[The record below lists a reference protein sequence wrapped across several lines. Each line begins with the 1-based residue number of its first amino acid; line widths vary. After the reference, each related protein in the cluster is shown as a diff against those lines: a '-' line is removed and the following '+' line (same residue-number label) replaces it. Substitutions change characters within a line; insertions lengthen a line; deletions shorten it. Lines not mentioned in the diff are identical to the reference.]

1 MSSIPRD
8 SAVVAWRNILRI
20 RRTPQLIVF
29 ATIQPV
35 MFVLLFTFVFGGSIP
50 TPGFEYVDYLVPGIL
65 VQTAAFG
72 SSSTAIGL
80 ADDLKRGM
88 VDRFR
93 SLPMARAAFLGG
105 RTIADLARA
114 VVVVTMVLLVGFL
127 VGFRPHGGALYIAA
141 GVVLVLGL
149 GFSMSWMFACL
160 ALVVKDPEA
169 AATAGF
175 IPLFPFVF
183 ASSIFTRPEAMPEW
197 LQGFAE
203 NQPLTRV
210 CDAVRGLMLA
220 SSTADVL
227 PAVLWIIAI
236 LGVFAP
242 TAVVLYRRT

>member
-1 MSSIPRD
+1 MRIVRD
-8 SAVVAWRNILRI
+8 SLVVAWRNILRI

-35 MFVLLFTFVFGGSIP
+35 MFVLLFTYVFGGSIP
-50 TPGFEYVDYLVPGIL
+50 TPGFDYVDYLVPGIL

-72 SSSTAIGL
+72 SSTTAIGL

-114 VVVVTMVLLVGFL
+114 ILVVTMVLLIGVL
-127 VGFRPHGGALYIAA
+127 VGFRPDGGVLYVA
-141 GVVLVLGL
+141 GGVLLVLAL
-149 GFSMSWMFACL
+149 GFAMSWLFACL
-160 ALVVKDPEA
+160 ALLVKDPEA

-183 ASSIFTRPEAMPEW
+183 ASSIFTRTATMPDW
-197 LQGFAE
+197 LASFADQ
-203 NQPLTRV
+203 QPLTRV
-210 CDAVRGLMLA
+210 CNAVRGLMMQG
-220 SSTADVL
+220 STADVL
-227 PAVLWIIAI
+227 PAVLWIGLI
-236 LGVFAP
+236 LAVFAP

>member
-1 MSSIPRD
+1 MRVVRD
-8 SAVVAWRNILRI
+8 SLVVAWRNILRI

-35 MFVLLFTFVFGGSIP
+35 MFVLLFTYVFGGSIP
-50 TPGFEYVDYLVPGIL
+50 TPGFDYVDYLVPGIL

-72 SSSTAIGL
+72 ASSTAIGL

-105 RTIADLARA
+105 RTLADLTRA
-114 VVVVTMVLLVGFL
+114 IVVVTMVLLIGLL
-127 VGFRPHGGALYIAA
+127 VGFRPGGGILYAA
-141 GVVLVLGL
+141 GGVLLVLAL
-149 GFSMSWMFACL
+149 GFAMSWLFACL
-160 ALVVKDPEA
+160 ALLVKDPEA

-183 ASSIFTRPEAMPEW
+183 ASSIFTRTATMPDW
-197 LQGFAE
+197 LASFADQ
-203 NQPLTRV
+203 QPLTRV
-210 CDAVRGLMLA
+210 CNAVRGLMLE
-220 SSTADVL
+220 SSTADVV
-227 PAVLWIIAI
+227 PAVLWIAAI
-236 LGVFAP
+236 LVVFVP

>member
-1 MSSIPRD
+1 MRIVRD
-8 SAVVAWRNILRI
+8 SLVVAWRNILRI

-35 MFVLLFTFVFGGSIP
+35 MFVLLFTYVFGGSIP
-50 TPGFEYVDYLVPGIL
+50 TPGLAYVDYLVPGIL

-114 VVVVTMVLLVGFL
+114 IVVVTMVLLIGFL
-127 VGFRPHGGALYIAA
+127 VGFRPDGSVLYVAGGVL
-141 GVVLVLGL
+141 LVLAL
-149 GFSMSWMFACL
+149 GFAMSWLFACL
-160 ALVVKDPEA
+160 ALLVKDPEA

-183 ASSIFTRPEAMPEW
+183 ASSIFTRTSTMPDW
-197 LQGFAE
+197 LASFADQ
-203 NQPLTRV
+203 QPLTRV
-210 CDAVRGLMLA
+210 CNAVRGLMIDG
-220 SSTADVL
+220 STADVL
-227 PAVLWIIAI
+227 PAVLWIFAI
-236 LGVFAP
+236 LAVFAP

>member
-1 MSSIPRD
+1 MTIARD
-8 SAVVAWRNILRI
+8 SMVVAWRNILRI

-105 RTIADLARA
+105 RTLADLARA
-114 VVVVTMVLLVGFL
+114 IVVVTMVLLVGFL
-127 VGFRPHGGALYIAA
+127 VGFRPDGGVLYIIG
-141 GVVLVLGL
+141 GVLLVLGL
-149 GFSMSWMFACL
+149 GFSMSWLFACL
-160 ALVVKDPEA
+160 ALLVKDPEA

-183 ASSIFTRPEAMPEW
+183 ASSIFTPVETMPEW
-197 LQGFAE
+197 LQTFAA

-210 CDAVRGLMLA
+210 CDAVRGLMLD
-220 SSTADVL
+220 SSTADVV
-227 PAVLWIIAI
+227 PAVLWIIVI
-236 LGVFAP
+236 LAVFAP
-242 TAVVLYRRT
+242 FAVVLYRRT

>member
-1 MSSIPRD
+1 MRIVRD
-8 SAVVAWRNILRI
+8 SLVVAWRNILRI

-35 MFVLLFTFVFGGSIP
+35 MFVLLFTYVFGGSIP
-50 TPGFEYVDYLVPGIL
+50 TPGFDYVDYLVPGIL

-72 SSSTAIGL
+72 SSTTAIGL

-114 VVVVTMVLLVGFL
+114 ILVVTMVLLIGVL
-127 VGFRPHGGALYIAA
+127 VGFRPDGGVLYVA
-141 GVVLVLGL
+141 GGVLLVLAL
-149 GFSMSWMFACL
+149 GFAMSWLFACL
-160 ALVVKDPEA
+160 ALLVKDPEA

-183 ASSIFTRPEAMPEW
+183 ASSIFTRTATMPDW
-197 LQGFAE
+197 LASFADQ
-203 NQPLTRV
+203 QPLTRV
-210 CDAVRGLMLA
+210 CNAVRGLMMQG
-220 SSTADVL
+220 STAEVL
-227 PAVLWIIAI
+227 PAVLWIGLI
-236 LGVFAP
+236 LAVFAP